1 MNKKVNNDKEFRCI
15 VCNKVYSSASSLCNH
30 NKKFHNK
37 LDNTYIILDNTLD
50 NTQIIH
56 DKKYKC
62 HTCEKTFNNFQ
73 NRWKHEKICKQKA
86 DEPTTKQELEELKK
100 TINELKIELNKKNT
114 QNITNNNIN
123 QTNNINNGTIINN
136 IVKFGELSYD
146 AIFNEKQIRDILKCK
161 HKALEEGIK
170 QTHFNKN
177 HPELNNVFIS
187 NMRDNLAHIYDGT
200 SMKAVPKGE
209 VINDLIDMHTAE
221 LTIALEK
228 QRNKMKEYDAQK
240 VEELLQ
246 KLETDTKFIDENE
259 NKTYPY
265 HKTYKTEQIK
275 ILVYNETD
283 SARLKQLLSG
293 TIKEYKLD
301 VDIDIITEE

>member
-1 MNKKVNNDKEFRCI
+1 MCDVCIKK
-15 VCNKVYSSASSLCNH
+15 YSSYKSLWNH
-30 NKKFHNK
+30 NNKFHNTNIPHNK
-37 LDNTYIILDNTLD
+37 LNINQNKLNINQNKPDINKNQNNSKYSCRYCNKNYEIL
-50 NTQIIH
+50 QS
-56 DKKYKC
+56 
-62 HTCEKTFNNFQ
+62 
-73 NRWKHEKICKQKA
+73 RWKHEKICKQKT
-86 DEPTTKQELEELKK
+86 DESTTKQELEELKK

-123 QTNNINNGTIINN
+123 NNINNGTIINN

-170 QTHFNKN
+170 QTHFNKK

-209 VINDLIDMHTAE
+209 VISDLIDMHTAE

-228 QRNKMKEYDAQK
+228 QRNKLKDYDAKK
-240 VEELLQ
+240 VEELLE

-259 NKTYPY
+259 NKTYPN

>member
-1 MNKKVNNDKEFRCI
+1 
-15 VCNKVYSSASSLCNH
+15 
-30 NKKFHNK
+30 
-37 LDNTYIILDNTLD
+37 
-50 NTQIIH
+50 
-56 DKKYKC
+56 
-62 HTCEKTFNNFQ
+62 
-73 NRWKHEKICKQKA
+73 
-86 DEPTTKQELEELKK
+86 
-100 TINELKIELNKKNT
+100 
-114 QNITNNNIN
+114 
-123 QTNNINNGTIINN
+123 
-136 IVKFGELSYD
+136 
-146 AIFNEKQIRDILKCK
+146 
-161 HKALEEGIK
+161 
-170 QTHFNKN
+170 
-177 HPELNNVFIS
+177 
-187 NMRDNLAHIYDGT
+187 
-200 SMKAVPKGE
+200 MKAVPKGE

-259 NKTYPY
+259 NKTYPN